1 MFDGVDGSSGGGR
14 DGGGSGSSSGGG
26 GHMDV
31 KVVYANPNGTL
42 SIMPDTAAGAS
53 PWRPSSVSLAAAYL
67 TLSSAAVASNVMVLT
82 GIVTADRLRSPYAVL
97 VSALCLQCAMDAAVG
112 HCATTRELL
121 AGGGGGGGGGGGATV
136 CRGVATVTAALS
148 AVELVTFAALACLNA
163 FVRPDY
169 AELPLPAAAT
179 LWAAPSMYTYV
190 ILTPT
195 LLFTTRYFPS
205 RGRCGFI
212 ANTTG
217 WFYPSLLIVFSFMI
231 PWSISFYF
239 IFVSRPSTTTKSTNA
254 IVTPTQTRS
263 QIHLVP
269 SKLIFASYTI
279 LVTPS
284 LISSSVY
291 LYSDPNV
298 NPWAENEAPE
308 DILDGYLSKMP
319 ILFDVFVPLVLIYY
333 HKVFRKKCR
342 ELYLH
347 GFRNSVSDGRQIS
360 IERLS
365 RSRKNE
371 RLADDAPVLFL
382 ERSGMINVRFPSEE
396 GFMMKVCDLNQKE
409 DSNSNG
415 RKEVRFSRKVS
426 KAPNE
431 NVLYSTKEPSDEE
444 SSL

>member
-1 MFDGVDGSSGGGR
+1 MFDVVDGSGGGGRGGDSSGGGST
-14 DGGGSGSSSGGG
+14 GGGDGG

-42 SIMPDTAAGAS
+42 SILPDGTAGVS

-67 TLSSAAVASNVMVLT
+67 TLSSAAIASNVMVLS

-97 VSALCLQCAMDAAVG
+97 VSALCLQCAIDATVG

-121 AGGGGGGGGGGGATV
+121 AGAGGGGATV

-148 AVELVTFAALACLNA
+148 AVELVTFAALACLTA
-163 FVRPDY
+163 FVRSDY

-239 IFVSRPSTTTKSTNA
+239 VFVSRSSTTTESSNV
-254 IVTPTQTRS
+254 IVTPSQTKS
-263 QIHLVP
+263 QIDLVP
-269 SKLIFASYTI
+269 SKLIFGSYTI

-284 LISSSVY
+284 LISSYVY
-291 LYSDPNV
+291 LYNNPNV

-308 DILDGYLSKMP
+308 DILDGYLSKLP
-319 ILFDVFVPLVLIYY
+319 ILFDVFVPLILIYY

-360 IERLS
+360 IERLR

-382 ERSGMINVRFPSEE
+382 EQSGTISVRFPCED
-396 GFMMKVCDLNQKE
+396 GFMIKICDLSQKE
-409 DSNSNG
+409 NNSNG
-415 RKEVRFSRKVS
+415 KKEVRFSRKVS
-426 KAPNE
+426 KAPYDNYNIRE
-431 NVLYSTKEPSDEE
+431 LRDEE

>member
-1 MFDGVDGSSGGGR
+1 
-14 DGGGSGSSSGGG
+14 
-26 GHMDV
+26 
-31 KVVYANPNGTL
+31 
-42 SIMPDTAAGAS
+42 
-53 PWRPSSVSLAAAYL
+53 
-67 TLSSAAVASNVMVLT
+67 
-82 GIVTADRLRSPYAVL
+82 
-97 VSALCLQCAMDAAVG
+97 
-112 HCATTRELL
+112 
-121 AGGGGGGGGGGGATV
+121 
-136 CRGVATVTAALS
+136 
-148 AVELVTFAALACLNA
+148 
-163 FVRPDY
+163 
-169 AELPLPAAAT
+169 
-179 LWAAPSMYTYV
+179 
-190 ILTPT
+190 
-195 LLFTTRYFPS
+195 
-205 RGRCGFI
+205 
-212 ANTTG
+212 
-217 WFYPSLLIVFSFMI
+217 MI

-239 IFVSRPSTTTKSTNA
+239 VFVSRPSTTTTKSTNV
-254 IVTPTQTRS
+254 IVIPITQTKS
-263 QIHLVP
+263 QIDLVP

-291 LYSDPNV
+291 LYSNPNV

-319 ILFDVFVPLVLIYY
+319 ILFDVFAPLVLIYY

-365 RSRKNE
+365 RFRKNE

-382 ERSGMINVRFPSEE
+382 ERSGMISVRFPSED
-396 GFMMKVCDLNQKE
+396 GFVMKVCDLNQNE
-409 DSNSNG
+409 DNSSNG

-431 NVLYSTKEPSDEE
+431 SGVYSTKEPIRDEE

>member
-1 MFDGVDGSSGGGR
+1 MFDGSGGGR
-14 DGGGSGSSSGGG
+14 GGGGSGSSSGGG

-42 SIMPDTAAGAS
+42 SILPDTAAGVS
-53 PWRPSSVSLAAAYL
+53 PWRPSSVSLAAVYL
-67 TLSSAAVASNVMVLT
+67 TLSSAAIASNVMVLT

-112 HCATTRELL
+112 HYATTRELL
-121 AGGGGGGGGGGGATV
+121 TGGGSGGATM

-148 AVELVTFAALACLNA
+148 AVELVTFAALACLNT
-163 FVRPDY
+163 FVRADY

-239 IFVSRPSTTTKSTNA
+239 VFVSRPSTTTNSANVL
-254 IVTPTQTRS
+254 VTPTQTKS
-263 QIHLVP
+263 QIDLVP

-291 LYSDPNV
+291 LYSNPNI

-308 DILDGYLSKMP
+308 DILDGFLSKLP

-360 IERLS
+360 IERLR

-371 RLADDAPVLFL
+371 CLADDAPVLFL
-382 ERSGMINVRFPSEE
+382 ERSGLINVRFPSED

-409 DSNSNG
+409 DNNSNG
-415 RKEVRFSRKVS
+415 RKEVRFSIKVS

-431 NVLYSTKEPSDEE
+431 SGIYSTKEPRDEE